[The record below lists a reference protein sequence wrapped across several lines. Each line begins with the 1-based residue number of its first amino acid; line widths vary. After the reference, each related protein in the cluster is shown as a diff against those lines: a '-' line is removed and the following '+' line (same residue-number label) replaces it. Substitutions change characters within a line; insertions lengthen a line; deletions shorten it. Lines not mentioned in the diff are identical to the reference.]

1 MRPTY
6 QYHEVDNERV
16 LVECP
21 VCSQKGELH
30 LRHMRVEVKA
40 NFLIPMGTYR
50 EVWARCSRCG
60 KEYPISEDYGRVLE
74 PSKKA
79 KRLHLAAWLTL
90 PIPFVSLALMILAL
104 RETPQTANETRMWTL
119 IGLVPAGLIA
129 LMFLGLLLSISI

>member
-1 MRPTY
+1 VRPTY
-6 QYHEVDNERV
+6 KYQEVGSESV
-16 LVECP
+16 LTECP
-21 VCSQKGELH
+21 LCSQKGELN
-30 LRHMRVEVKA
+30 LRQIDVEVKA

-60 KEYPISEDYGRVLE
+60 KEYPISEDYGRILE

-90 PIPFVSLALMILAL
+90 PIPFVSLALMILSL

-129 LMFLGLLLSISI
+129 LVFLGLLVSISF